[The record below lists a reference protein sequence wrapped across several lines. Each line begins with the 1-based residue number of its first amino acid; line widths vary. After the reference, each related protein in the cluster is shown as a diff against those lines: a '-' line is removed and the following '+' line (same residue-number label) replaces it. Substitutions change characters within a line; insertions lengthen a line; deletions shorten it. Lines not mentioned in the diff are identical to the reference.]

1 VDHTGGALP
10 DPGIVAVPYVQI
22 NGVYI
27 SQTMAIMEAL
37 GDELGYLP
45 PQKVQ
50 AKARQCLLNIYDI
63 ADQGFVKRKEIKT
76 KAQAAE
82 FVNSRVKQFFV
93 AIEAGYKEFAGS
105 LFYGENPCMVD
116 FQLVSCIIGFK
127 SIFGDAVV
135 QEMLEGTAP
144 SALNACNLVLAR
156 PNMKAFVEG
165 GYNGCPIFAAHM
177 GVDAAT
183 LTD

>member
-105 LFYGENPCMVD
+105 LFYGENT
-116 FQLVSCIIGFK
+116 FSWFLVSSVSNRSSEMPWFK
-127 SIFGDAVV
+127 KCWKG
-135 QEMLEGTAP
+135 P
-144 SALNACNLVLAR
+144 HLV
-156 PNMKAFVEG
+156 
-165 GYNGCPIFAAHM
+165 H
-177 GVDAAT
+177 
-183 LTD
+183 